1 MKKVFYTLLS
11 ILLCVFSVHAQTGM
25 LENFNDNTLDPNWK
39 SVPTGKFVFNE
50 SSGQLLITPSTVGPG
65 WENFEYS
72 FNAIDI
78 SANPTVSLKIKNSAA
93 FTLRVDLVDNTGKA
107 TNNSPVTKSVAI
119 NSSLTLVTLDF
130 TNKFTASGG
139 ATVDKTKISKI
150 VFFFNP
156 GGTSYSSAVTFD
168 DVTVGDP
175 IVSTP
180 GNIVLNQVGYELNGT
195 KTAIFTNSA
204 NSLAATTFDIL
215 SSTNA
220 VVYTGNIV
228 SKGAVTGWTNRYFW
242 ELNFSNFQTA
252 GIYKIRVGT
261 KVSYPFEI
269 GQNIL
274 FSKTAFSVVDFFKGM
289 RSTNNADK
297 TLSFYGP
304 RNDQVNVYGGWR
316 DATGDPGKHMSHLS
330 YANYFN
336 PQQIPFVVWSLL
348 KSYEMSTASFT
359 AKSTDL
365 LNESKWGA
373 DYLLRNIDKQ
383 QNYLYLAIFDDWGN
397 NPSSREICE
406 WGQAGTGND
415 GARTANYQAAMR
427 EGAGMAIAA
436 LSRAYRMNLNGD
448 STKTQYLN
456 GAIRLYNNLKAP
468 GTGYAT
474 KNLEYCNDHTENIID
489 FYCGLLAT
497 VELYK
502 ATNNAAYLTDA
513 SAYADKIISMLDP
526 QGWFRSDV
534 AGNRPFFHAADEGLP
549 LVSLMEYMD
558 IDASKNASITQVIN
572 KNITWYMSISKEV
585 NNPFNYIRE
594 YGKPYS
600 SGTLGAARKAFF
612 LPHNNETEYW
622 WQGENARLASMSTAL
637 IMAGRKL
644 NAQFMLGTDTLST
657 YGIAQLDW
665 VLGKNPFDVCMMT
678 GAGTT
683 TYQNYPVASA
693 IPNVTGGI
701 CNGITAKDMEETNID
716 WMPYASSDWQN
727 WRWIEQWLPH
737 DAWFILAVS
746 AIDVANTTPPVVTA
760 ANFTAPSSICSGVA
774 ATITN
779 TSTGNITAY
788 SWNFGSGASIATAA
802 TAGPHSV
809 SWSTGGTKT
818 ITLTVTGPDG
828 NFTKTSTIVVNTV
841 PTAAGPITG
850 SNTVCA
856 STGGVTYS
864 IPAIATATSYSWV
877 LPAGAAITADDLTN
891 SITTT
896 YGTTS
901 GTIQVTP
908 SNSCGN
914 GTAATLAVTVN
925 SKPTAAGTITG
936 NTSVCANATGITYS
950 IPAITTAT
958 SYNWTLPA
966 GSTITAGANSNAI
979 TVTVGTTTGDIQVTP
994 VNTCGNGT
1002 PSTKTITINN
1012 VPTAAGTITG
1022 AATSCKNAAGIT
1034 YSIPAITT
1042 ATNYSWTVPAGT
1054 TITAG
1059 ANSNAITVTFGST
1072 SGDIQV
1078 TPSNTCGN
1086 ATPSSKTITL
1096 NSVPAAAGTITGLIT
1111 SCKNATGVTYSIPA
1125 IATASS
1131 YDWTLPAGASITA
1144 GATTNSITVTF
1155 ATTGGNIQVT
1165 PVNTCGNG
1173 TPGSKTITLNDIPA
1187 DAGTITGVAT
1197 SCQNATGVSY
1207 SIPAIAAA
1215 ASYNW
1220 TLPTGATITSG
1231 ANTNSITVS
1240 FATTGGTIQVTP
1252 GNTCGNGA
1260 PSSKTI
1266 TLNTVPTAAGT
1277 ITGNAA
1283 NCVNATG
1290 VTYSIPAVATATS
1303 YDWILPTGA
1312 SITAGANTQSITV
1325 SFATTG
1331 GAIQVTPV
1339 NACGNGASKSKTI
1352 TLNNVP
1358 TAAGT
1363 ITGLTEACVNTTGVT
1378 YSIPAIA
1385 TATGYNWNLPTG
1397 ATITTGANTRSI
1409 TVNFATTGGMIQVTP
1424 VNTCGNGPASS
1435 TSITL
1440 NTIPAAAGAI
1450 SGPATPCTGVAGI
1463 NYSIPAIAAATDY
1476 AWSLPTGAVITGGT
1490 NTNSITI
1497 TLGSTGGTIQVIPS
1511 NSCGTSTAGTKTIT
1525 LTTPPGAA
1533 GAISGSTSTCANSS
1547 GITYSIAT
1555 VENATGYV
1563 WEIPATATITQGNNT
1578 NSITVTFSTQSGTI
1592 QVAPTNTCGSGAS
1605 SSQTVTVLPIGTSP
1619 CLLPITSAITGPTT
1633 VTANQQNVTYSVS
1646 NNNGSTY
1653 TWTVP
1658 AGATIISGQ
1667 GTNTII
1673 VSFGSTGGTVSVQ
1686 ETNEF
1691 GSGTAVS
1698 KDVTISTTTDINA
1711 EEATATISIYPNP
1724 STSCSIVKIKTQSAS
1739 AVEISIID
1747 VSGLILQSLTCQS
1760 DENITIG
1767 TGLSAG
1773 VYIIQIKVN
1782 QQTSVHRLIKL

>member
-1 MKKVFYTLLS
+1 MKKVLYSTLS
-11 ILLCVFSVHAQTGM
+11 ILLCTVSVYAQTGM

-39 SVPTGKFVFNE
+39 SVPSGKFAFNE
-50 SSGQLLITPSTVGPG
+50 SGGQLVITPSAVGPG

-72 FNAIDI
+72 FNAVDI
-78 SANPTVSLKIKNSAA
+78 SANPTVSLKIKNSTA
-93 FTLRVDLVDNTGKA
+93 FNLRVDLVDNTGKA
-107 TNNSPVTKSVAI
+107 TNGSPVTKAVAI

-130 TNKFTASGG
+130 TNKFTTSGS
-139 ATVDKTKISKI
+139 AAVDKTKISKV

-195 KTAIFTNSA
+195 KTAIFTHSA

-261 KVSYPFEI
+261 KVSYSFEI

-274 FSKTAFSVVDFFKGM
+274 FSKTAFPVVDFFKGM

-297 TLSFYGP
+297 TLSFYGT

-406 WGQAGTGND
+406 WGQPGTGND

-502 ATNNAAYLTDA
+502 ATNNAAYLADA

-585 NNPFNYIRE
+585 NNPFNYMRE

-600 SGTLGAARKAFF
+600 SGTLGTARKAFF
-612 LPHNNETEYW
+612 LPHSNETEYW

-644 NAQFMLGTDTLST
+644 NTQFMLGTDTLST

-683 TYQNYPVASA
+683 TYQNYPVGSA

-701 CNGITAKDMEETNID
+701 CNGITSKDLEETNID
-716 WMPYASSDWQN
+716 WMPYASNDWQN

-737 DAWFILAVS
+737 DAWFLLAVS
-746 AIDVANTTPPVVTA
+746 AIDVANTTPPIVTA
-760 ANFTAPSSICSGVA
+760 ANFTAPASVCAGVA

-779 TSTGNITAY
+779 TSTGNITSY

-802 TAGPHSV
+802 TAGPHAV
-809 SWSTGGTKT
+809 SWSTTGTKT
-818 ITLTVTGPDG
+818 ITLTVTGPAG

-841 PTAAGPITG
+841 PTAAGTITG
-850 SNTVCA
+850 SNAVCA
-856 STGGVTYS
+856 SVSGVTYS
-864 IPAIATATSYSWV
+864 IPAITTATSYTWV
-877 LPAGAAITADDLTN
+877 LPAGATITAGDLTN

-896 YGTTS
+896 FGTTS

-908 SNSCGN
+908 ANSCGN
-914 GTAATLAVTVN
+914 GTAAALPVTVN
-925 SKPTAAGTITG
+925 AKPTAAGTITG
-936 NTSVCANATGITYS
+936 SASVCANATGITYS

-958 SYNWTLPA
+958 SYNWTLPT
-966 GSTITAGANSNAI
+966 GSTISTGTNSNAI
-979 TVTVGTTTGDIQVTP
+979 TVTFGSTAGDIQVTP
-994 VNTCGNGT
+994 VNICGNGT
-1002 PSTKTITINN
+1002 SSSKTIAINT
-1012 VPTAAGTITG
+1012 VPTAAGAITG
-1022 AATSCKNAAGIT
+1022 VATSCKNAAGIT
-1034 YSIPAITT
+1034 YSIPAIAT
-1042 ATNYSWTVPAGT
+1042 ATSYNWTLPTGS

-1059 ANSNAITVTFGST
+1059 TNSNAITVTFGST
-1072 SGDIQV
+1072 AGDIQVTPSNTCGNATPSSKTIILNDVPTAAGTITGLAASCKNTAGVTYSIPAIATATNYNWTLPAGSTITAGINSNAITVTFGTTAGDIQV

-1096 NSVPAAAGTITGLIT
+1096 NDIPAAAGAITGVSTSCQNGTGVSYSIPAIATATSYNWTLPTGAFITNGTNTNTITVSFASTGGTIQVTPGNTCGNSAPSSKTVTLNTIPAAAGTITGNSTNCVNATGIT
-1111 SCKNATGVTYSIPA
+1111 YSIPAIATATSYNWTLPTGASITNGTNTNSITVSFASTGGTIQVTPGNTCGNSAPGSKTITLNNVPTAAGTITGNTTNCVNATGVTYSIPA
-1125 IATASS
+1125 IATA
-1131 YDWTLPAGASITA
+1131 
-1144 GATTNSITVTF
+1144 TT
-1155 ATTGGNIQVT
+1155 
-1165 PVNTCGNG
+1165 
-1173 TPGSKTITLNDIPA
+1173 
-1187 DAGTITGVAT
+1187 
-1197 SCQNATGVSY
+1197 
-1207 SIPAIAAA
+1207 
-1215 ASYNW
+1215 YNW
-1220 TLPTGATITSG
+1220 TLPTGASITNG

-1252 GNTCGNGA
+1252 
-1260 PSSKTI
+1260 
-1266 TLNTVPTAAGT
+1266 
-1277 ITGNAA
+1277 
-1283 NCVNATG
+1283 
-1290 VTYSIPAVATATS
+1290 
-1303 YDWILPTGA
+1303 
-1312 SITAGANTQSITV
+1312 
-1325 SFATTG
+1325 
-1331 GAIQVTPV
+1331 
-1339 NACGNGASKSKTI
+1339 
-1352 TLNNVP
+1352 
-1358 TAAGT
+1358 
-1363 ITGLTEACVNTTGVT
+1363 
-1378 YSIPAIA
+1378 
-1385 TATGYNWNLPTG
+1385 
-1397 ATITTGANTRSI
+1397 
-1409 TVNFATTGGMIQVTP
+1409 
-1424 VNTCGNGPASS
+1424 VNTCGNGTASS
-1435 TSITL
+1435 TSIIL
-1440 NTIPAAAGAI
+1440 NTTPAAAGAI
-1450 SGPATPCTGVAGI
+1450 SGPATPCTGTAGI
-1463 NYSIPAIAAATDY
+1463 SYSIPAIAAASAY
-1476 AWSLPTGAVITGGT
+1476 AWSLPAGAVITGGA
-1490 NTNSITI
+1490 NTNSITV
-1497 TLGSTGGTIQVIPS
+1497 TLGSAGGTIQVIPS
-1511 NSCGTSTAGTKTIT
+1511 NNCGVATGSTKTIT
-1525 LTTPPGAA
+1525 LNTPPGAA
-1533 GAISGSTSTCANSS
+1533 GTITGTASACANSS
-1547 GITYSIAT
+1547 GITYSIAA
-1555 VENATGYV
+1555 VANATSYA

-1578 NSITVTFSTQSGTI
+1578 NSITVTFSTQGGTI
-1592 QVAPTNTCGSGAS
+1592 QVAPMNTCGSGTS
-1605 SSQTVTVLPIGTSP
+1605 SSQTVTITPIGTSP
-1619 CLLPITSAITGPTT
+1619 CLLPITSAITGPAS

-1646 NNNGSTY
+1646 NTNGSTY
-1653 TWTVP
+1653 TWSVP
-1658 AGATIISGQ
+1658 AGATIVSGQ
-1667 GTNTII
+1667 GTNTIV

-1686 ETNEF
+1686 ETNGF

-1698 KDVTISTTTDINA
+1698 KDVAISTTTDINA
-1711 EEATATISIYPNP
+1711 EAAAAAVYIYPNP
-1724 STSCSIVKIKTQSAS
+1724 STSYSVVKIKTPSATN
-1739 AVEISIID
+1739 VDISVID
-1747 VSGLILQSLTCQS
+1747 VSGVILQSLTYQS
-1760 DENITIG
+1760 DGDIIIG
-1767 TGLSAG
+1767 ADLSAG
-1773 VYIIQIKVN
+1773 VYIIQVKIN
-1782 QQTSVHRLIKL
+1782 QQTSIHRLIKL